1 MFGFIFRSNLLEVGI
16 GVRRL
21 MGVGMVR
28 PVRLDAVET
37 QIQHLPSSLGNP
49 ALHRSVLVSLL
60 DVTRLEYCRPVYIVE
75 TI

>member
-1 MFGFIFRSNLLEVGI
+1 
-16 GVRRL
+16 
-21 MGVGMVR
+21 MVR